1 MSSYLD
7 FSVER
12 LVKAEDGTTSWKC
25 IGKSNYSEDIDII
38 NPYIL
43 KGAFWDT
50 DCFQHFAGFDD
61 RLSKE
66 SLLMFGTKI
75 EKIDIPASENDF
87 WYKAK
92 KKLYDTPEYPYKY
105 KLVELKR
112 PVTSSSNLEDELHD
126 LKNDIRYKWND
137 IWVPFTEEVVN
148 ENLEKF
154 ISIMN
159 LESDN
164 VQEVINKTEELKKCK
179 TFAECSKE
187 KFSNVRFVAETGSVY
202 IKFTT
207 VSEALNTIQHYLNL
221 KNLALFDYI
230 IICNYV
236 DEDSKLVPQYSFE
249 NVRISNY
256 DDIQAMIHEFEKS
269 LADLEKRA
277 SAENL
282 AKSIISEILEDISEE
297 DQSTKLYEALKD
309 YVDVDYSSEDSEW
322 KEELQSQ
329 LEELK
334 LLARFVGKN
343 GRLIWEIS

>member
-12 LVKAEDGTTSWKC
+12 LVKAEDSTTSWKC

-50 DCFQHFAGFDD
+50 DCFQHFANFGD

-75 EKIDIPASENDF
+75 EKIDMPSSENDF
-87 WYKAK
+87 WYKSK
-92 KKLYDTPEYPYKY
+92 KKLYDAPDYPYKY
-105 KLVELKR
+105 KIVELKR
-112 PVTSSSNLEDELHD
+112 PIVSLSNLEDELHD
-126 LKNDIRYKWND
+126 LKNDVRYKWND
-137 IWVPFTEEVVN
+137 IWVPFAEEIVN

-179 TFAECSKE
+179 TFAECNKE

-202 IKFTT
+202 IKFAT
-207 VSEALNTIQHYLNL
+207 VSEALNTIQHYLKL
-221 KNLALFDYI
+221 KNLTLFDYI

-236 DEDSKLVPQYSFE
+236 DEDGKLIPQYSFE